1 MIFLLSKV
9 KNQKVRLIPAGPARG
24 HVAPPGTAPTPPTAP
39 PWGLVLGVP
48 QDFGGDSPEHTP
60 PTRFCSPIFQH
71 KGAGSVPRGDEEG
84 AAVPAAPRR
93 QLRHLTPS
101 SQVGPGFGG
110 KVPAPGPPT
119 PLCSRRSWKSPP
131 KPTGTQPIVGQRHR
145 QPTSPSPVPQP
156 SGFLENHLPARPR
169 NRILPSAALQTN
181 LGMIT
186 ASVSVW
192 VIFLARCNRGGA
204 GSRSMEKGPSSQQIL
219 HGKNEMMLWELVRPS
234 LCSFSCVLQGWDRS
248 ASQCAGPFPPGPKWV
263 HPESGKRCQV
273 LKRVKGSKVAGKR
286 EKRLQLCLNTSLG
299 GGKKSPRRNFGERGR
314 GSEGDPH
321 GKAHTCSGSEN
332 RSAHYSRKTQKS
344 FSGIGFQ

>member
-24 HVAPPGTAPTPPTAP
+24 HAAPPGTAPTPPTAP
-39 PWGLVLGVP
+39 AWGLVLGVP

-84 AAVPAAPRR
+84 TAVPAAPRR

-131 KPTGTQPIVGQRHR
+131 KPTGTQPIVRQRHH

-156 SGFLENHLPARPR
+156 PGFLENHLPARPR
-169 NRILPSAALQTN
+169 NRILPSAALQKN

-186 ASVSVW
+186 AKW
-192 VIFLARCNRGGA
+192 PALLWCPCGLFFLHAATGAWGWEQEHGEGTQLAANPAWKKRSDALGA
-204 GSRSMEKGPSSQQIL
+204 GEAEPLLLLLRPTGP
-219 HGKNEMMLWELVRPS
+219 G
-234 LCSFSCVLQGWDRS
+234 
-248 ASQCAGPFPPGPKWV
+248 
-263 HPESGKRCQV
+263 QV
-273 LKRVKGSKVAGKR
+273 
-286 EKRLQLCLNTSLG
+286 
-299 GGKKSPRRNFGERGR
+299 
-314 GSEGDPH
+314 
-321 GKAHTCSGSEN
+321 
-332 RSAHYSRKTQKS
+332 
-344 FSGIGFQ
+344 GIPVCGTLPTRAKMGAP

>member
-1 MIFLLSKV
+1 M
-9 KNQKVRLIPAGPARG
+9 
-24 HVAPPGTAPTPPTAP
+24 
-39 PWGLVLGVP
+39 
-48 QDFGGDSPEHTP
+48 
-60 PTRFCSPIFQH
+60 
-71 KGAGSVPRGDEEG
+71 
-84 AAVPAAPRR
+84 PAAPCR

-110 KVPAPGPPT
+110 KVPGPPGPPT

-131 KPTGTQPIVGQRHR
+131 KPTGTQPSGAEAPPAYISLSHPTATWVPRKPPPSTSQKSDFAQR
-145 QPTSPSPVPQP
+145 SFANK
-156 SGFLENHLPARPR
+156 SGNDNSEVADV
-169 NRILPSAALQTN
+169 AL
-181 LGMIT
+181 
-186 ASVSVW
+186 VSVW
-192 VIFLARCNRGGA
+192 FIFLARCNRGGA

-234 LCSFSCVLQGWDRS
+234 LCSFSCILQGRGRS